1 MSRKSVSQEY
11 YQKTQDEGLAALE
24 ILEDERFGFLR
35 DYLDSSKTSIE
46 KSILNNTIR
55 EAQEV
60 VSITNQLTHI
70 FKKSRQLQVD
80 EEVGK
85 YKFITKLFDDLK
97 IFVFL
102 KEDLDTKIANKE
114 VTLE

>member
-1 MSRKSVSQEY
+1 MSKKSISQEH

-24 ILEDERFGFLR
+24 ILEDKRFDFLR
-35 DYLDSSKTSIE
+35 EYLNSSKTSIE
-46 KSILNNTIR
+46 KSILNNTIC

-60 VSITNQLTHI
+60 ISISNRLTHI
-70 FKKSRQLQVD
+70 FKKPKQLQVD

-85 YKFITKLFDDLK
+85 YKFITQLLDDLK
-97 IFVFL
+97 IFVLL
-102 KEDLDTKIANKE
+102 KEDLDKAIAKKE

>member
-1 MSRKSVSQEY
+1 MSKKSVSQEY
-11 YQKTQDEGLAALE
+11 YQRTQDEGSAALE
-24 ILEDERFGFLR
+24 ILEDDRFSFLR
-35 DYLDSSKTSIE
+35 DYLNNSKTSIE

-60 VSITNQLTHI
+60 ISISNQLTHI
-70 FKKSRQLQVD
+70 FKKSKQLQVD

-85 YKFITKLFDDLK
+85 YKFITQLFDDLRT
-97 IFVFL
+97 FVLL

-114 VTLE
+114 VALE

>member
-1 MSRKSVSQEY
+1 MSKDSVSQEH

-24 ILEDERFGFLR
+24 ILEGERFGFLR
-35 DYLDSSKTSIE
+35 DYLNSSKTSIE

-60 VSITNQLTHI
+60 ISISNHLTQI
-70 FKKSRQLQVD
+70 FKKSKQLQVD

-85 YKFITKLFDDLK
+85 YKFITQLFTDLRT
-97 IFVFL
+97 FVLL
-102 KEDLDTKIANKE
+102 KEDLDKAIAKKE
-114 VTLE
+114 VILE